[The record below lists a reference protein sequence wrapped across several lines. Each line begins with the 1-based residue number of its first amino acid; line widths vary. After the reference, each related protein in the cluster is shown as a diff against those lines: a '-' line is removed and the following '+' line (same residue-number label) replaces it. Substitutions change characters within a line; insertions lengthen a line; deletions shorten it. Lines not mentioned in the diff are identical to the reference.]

1 MPTAAQFCCS
11 THLLCAKSFLPNANW
26 YSARRISVVVF
37 TRSHQTSQKPS
48 TTWALF
54 AHRLDRRKP
63 LKSST
68 VFSKSYYFFFPF
80 RSLLLLGLMLWLL
93 VLRWCLS
100 DNRVFFSLSLSNKP
114 NCCGR
119 SLCLSLGLAAAPKS
133 WKGNTKKPPEPF
145 SLSLAR
151 LCFYPSLQ
159 QTILKHARVRSD
171 EFGGRHRVTSRL
183 CALLSIPLFVR
194 DSASSTTIA
203 FPIVWLAQP
212 LRRPIVNCNHLEEK

>member
-37 TRSHQTSQKPS
+37 TRSHQPTNQKPS

-119 SLCLSLGLAAAPKS
+119 SFYPLGWQQRQRVEKETHKS
-133 WKGNTKKPPEPF
+133 PRSR
-145 SLSLAR
+145 SLSRSAL
-151 LCFYPSLQ
+151 FPSIVAADDFE
-159 QTILKHARVRSD
+159 TRADTVRRVWWSPPC
-171 EFGGRHRVTSRL
+171 HVTTL
-183 CALLSIPLFVR
+183 CASLYSLIRS
-194 DSASSTTIA
+194 
-203 FPIVWLAQP
+203 W
-212 LRRPIVNCNHLEEK
+212 